1 MGSEMCIRDRPMWIY
16 FMQEALRD
24 KPEHRQPEP
33 PGVVR
38 MWVSRDSGAPMR
50 AGAPG
55 ALFEAFLEQY
65 APQPGMGG
73 FGDDGV
79 GAESVEP
86 AAGDESI
93 F

>member
-1 MGSEMCIRDRPMWIY
+1 M
-16 FMQEALRD
+16 
-24 KPEHRQPEP
+24 
-33 PGVVR
+33 VR
-38 MWVSRDSGAPMR
+38 MWVSRESGAPSR